1 MQIWDGEAVFV
12 QKNLSELLKYL
23 LAQNK
28 PQTSLE
34 IAEALSISVRSVKNH
49 VKEINSLYDKKIIL
63 SSRNGYRIN
72 NQITSAFLM
81 DDREDEIPQTF
92 DERAFYIIKQ
102 LILGHNSRLDLFEL
116 CDSLCVSY
124 STIKGVISRMNKTFA
139 SYQVEFICENDCVR
153 MKEKEKDKRKL
164 ISYIL
169 NEESGTSFMDTRQ
182 LKECFSGIDIDKLN
196 QIVVSDFKKNDF
208 YLNDFAAIN
217 MMLHL
222 VILVERELNG
232 NFLDSCPSNFAVENE
247 REEKLLNTLC
257 GDLEEGF
264 QIRLNESER
273 FEIYMLIKANASY
286 TLSGTSEN
294 LKEIA
299 GEEIVDLTHYYM
311 EQISNL
317 YLFDLSGE
325 SFFAPFCLH
334 LKNMLFRVRE
344 GRPAAN
350 PLTESIKRN
359 SPTIFD
365 MAIFVGLD
373 LMERYHVAIP
383 EDEIAFLAI
392 HIGAE
397 IERQNVNNSK
407 ISAVLL
413 CPDYQNLCIELSNK
427 LMLSFGN
434 QIKLIG
440 TVHNVEELEE
450 LTERTKETLFKML
463 FTTIPVQEG
472 FCKEYTVVKLMP
484 FNLMAQYHII
494 QEALAKHELFYSN
507 YKLRTCFHTFFE
519 EDLTL
524 INPECADWKEV
535 IACLCRKLQEKNYT
549 HKDFEEKVLKREYA
563 ATTAFGNIA
572 IPHSAYMDAIKT
584 SIALAISKKG
594 ILWGNNTV
602 NLVLLLAINK
612 ADKKN
617 FRLLY
622 EALISQFGEDTM
634 IQEVRNC
641 NSFQEF
647 ESLIYQNIQQEDMG
661 V

>member
-1 MQIWDGEAVFV
+1 M
-12 QKNLSELLKYL
+12 QKNLNELLKYL
-23 LAQNK
+23 LIQNK
-28 PQTSLE
+28 PQTSAE

-49 VKEINSLYDKKIIL
+49 VKEINTLYGKKIIL

-72 NQITSAFLM
+72 SQITFSLLT
-81 DDREDEIPQTF
+81 DEREEQIPQTW

-102 LILGHNSRLDLFEL
+102 LILGHISRLDLFDL

-124 STIKGVISRMNKTFA
+124 STVKGVISRMNKTFA
-139 SYQVEFICENDCVR
+139 SYQVEFICENDHVH
-153 MKEKEKDKRKL
+153 MKGREKDKRKL

-169 NEESGTSFMDTRQ
+169 NEESDTSFMDTRQ
-182 LKECFSGIDIDKLN
+182 LKNCFPGIDIDRLN

-208 YLNDFAAIN
+208 YLNDFAAVN
-217 MMLHL
+217 LMLHL
-222 VILVERELNG
+222 VILVDRELNG
-232 NFLDSCPSNFAVENE
+232 NFLDSCPSNFMVENE
-247 REEKLLNTLC
+247 QEQNLLHTLC
-257 GDLEEGF
+257 KDLEEAF
-264 QIRLNESER
+264 QIHLNESER

-286 TLSGTSEN
+286 TLSDTNDN
-294 LKEIA
+294 LKEIV
-299 GEEIVDLTHYYM
+299 GEEIVMLTHDYM
-311 EQISNL
+311 KQISNL
-317 YLFDLSGE
+317 YLADLSGE

-334 LKNMLFRVRE
+334 LKNMLFRVKE
-344 GRPAAN
+344 NRPAAN

-373 LMERYHVAIP
+373 LMERYHITIP

-440 TVHNVEELEE
+440 TVHHMEELEAF
-450 LTERTKETLFKML
+450 TQKTRDIQFKML
-463 FTTIPVQEG
+463 FTTIPVRKS
-472 FCKEYTVVKLMP
+472 FHKEYTVVKLMP
-484 FNLMAQYHII
+484 FNLAAQYHII
-494 QEALAKHELFYSN
+494 QEALTKHELFYSN
-507 YKLRTCFHTFFE
+507 YKLRTCFHTYFE
-519 EDLTL
+519 EDLTV
-524 INPECADWKEV
+524 INPDDMDWKQV
-535 IACLCRKLQEKNYT
+535 LSCLCRKLCEKNYT
-549 HKDFEEKVLKREYA
+549 NEDFEEKVFKREYA

-572 IPHSAYMDAIKT
+572 IPHSTCMDAIKT
-584 SIALAISKKG
+584 SIALAISRKG
-594 ILWGNNTV
+594 LSWGNSTV
-602 NLVLLLAINK
+602 HLVLLLAINK

-634 IQEVRNC
+634 IQEVRSC

-647 ESLIYQNIQQEDMG
+647 EALICQNIPENG
-661 V
+661 

>member
-1 MQIWDGEAVFV
+1 MQ
-12 QKNLSELLKYL
+12 KKLSELLKYL
-23 LAQNK
+23 QAQNK
-28 PQTSLE
+28 PQTSSE

-49 VKEINSLYDKKIIL
+49 VKEINSLYDRKIIL
-63 SSRNGYRIN
+63 SSRNGYLINTRISSSL
-72 NQITSAFLM
+72 IV
-81 DDREDEIPQTF
+81 DDREESIPQTWE
-92 DERAFYIIKQ
+92 ERAFYIIKE
-102 LILGHNSRLDLFEL
+102 LILGHTTRLDLFEL
-116 CDSLCVSY
+116 CDNLCISY
-124 STIKGVISRMNKTFA
+124 STIKAVISRMNKTFA

-153 MKEKEKDKRKL
+153 IKGKEKDKRKL

-182 LKECFSGIDIDKLN
+182 LKECFVGIDIDKLN

-222 VILVERELNG
+222 VILVDRKLSG
-232 NFLDSCPSNFAVENE
+232 NSLDSCPSNFTVESE
-247 REEKLLNTLC
+247 REQKLLDFLC
-257 GDLEEGF
+257 HDLEEGF
-264 QIRLNESER
+264 QIHLNESER

-286 TLSGTSEN
+286 TLSTTNDN

-299 GEEIVDLTHYYM
+299 GEEIVRLTDYYI
-311 EQISNL
+311 EQINNL
-317 YLFDLSGE
+317 YLSDLSGE
-325 SFFAPFCLH
+325 TFSAPFCLH
-334 LKNMLFRVRE
+334 LKNLLFRAKANRT
-344 GRPAAN
+344 ASN

-365 MAIFVGLD
+365 MAIYIGLD
-373 LMERYHVAIP
+373 LMERYHITIP

-440 TVHNVEELEE
+440 TIHNMEELEVF
-450 LTERTKETLFKML
+450 TEKTKEILFKML
-463 FTTIPVQEG
+463 FTTIPVPES
-472 FCKEYTVVKLMP
+472 FHNDYIVVNLMP
-484 FNLMAQYHII
+484 FNLAAQFHMI
-494 QEALAKHELFYSN
+494 QEALVKRELLYSN
-507 YKLRTCFHTFFE
+507 YKLKTCFHTFFE

-524 INPECADWKEV
+524 INPNYTEREQV
-535 IACLCRKLQEKNYT
+535 LSCLCQKLYEKNYT
-549 HKDFEEKVLKREYA
+549 NQDFEEKVFRREYA

-572 IPHSAYMDAIKT
+572 IPHSVDMDAIKT

-594 ILWGNNTV
+594 FQWDGNTV
-602 NLVLLLAINK
+602 YLVLLLAINK

-641 NSFQEF
+641 DSFQEF
-647 ESLIYQNIQQEDMG
+647 EALIYHNIQQEE

>member
-1 MQIWDGEAVFV
+1 M
-12 QKNLSELLKYL
+12 QKNLNELLKYL

-28 PQTSLE
+28 PQTSAE
-34 IAEALSISVRSVKNH
+34 IAEALSISVRSVKNR
-49 VKEINSLYDKKIIL
+49 VKEINTLYGKKIIL
-63 SSRNGYRIN
+63 SSRNGYQINSRISSS
-72 NQITSAFLM
+72 ILT
-81 DDREDEIPQTF
+81 DELEAQIPQTW

-102 LILGHNSRLDLFEL
+102 LILGHASRLDLFDL
-116 CDSLCVSY
+116 CDSLCISY
-124 STIKGVISRMNKTFA
+124 STVKGVISRMNKTFA
-139 SYQVEFICENDCVR
+139 SYRVEFICENDHVYI
-153 MKEKEKDKRKL
+153 KGKEKDKRKL

-169 NEESGTSFMDTRQ
+169 NEESDTSFMDTRQ

-208 YLNDFAAIN
+208 YLNDFAAVN
-217 MMLHL
+217 LMLHL
-222 VILVERELNG
+222 VILIDRELNG
-232 NFLDSCPSNFAVENE
+232 NFLDSSPSDFMVENE
-247 REEKLLNTLC
+247 REQNLLHTLC
-257 GDLEEGF
+257 KDLEETF
-264 QIRLNESER
+264 QIHLNESER

-286 TLSGTSEN
+286 ALSSANDN
-294 LKEIA
+294 LKEVA
-299 GEEIVDLTHYYM
+299 GEEIIVLAQYYI
-311 EQISNL
+311 EQISSL
-317 YLFDLSGE
+317 YLSDLSGE

-334 LKNMLFRVRE
+334 LKNMLFRIKE

-350 PLTESIKRN
+350 PLTESIKRS

-373 LMERYHVAIP
+373 LMERYHMAIP

-440 TVHNVEELEE
+440 TVRHMEELEVFTKK
-450 LTERTKETLFKML
+450 TEDILFKML
-463 FTTIPVQEG
+463 FTTIPVRKD
-472 FCKEYTVVKLMP
+472 FHKVYTVVNLMP
-484 FNLMAQYHII
+484 FNLSAQYHII
-494 QEALAKHELFYSN
+494 QEAIAKHELFYSN

-524 INPECADWKEV
+524 INPKYTDWEQV
-535 IACLCRKLQEKNYT
+535 LSCLCQKLCEKNYT
-549 HKDFEEKVLKREYA
+549 NADFEEKVFKREYA
-563 ATTAFGNIA
+563 AATAFGNIA
-572 IPHSAYMDAIKT
+572 IPHSAHMDAIKT

-594 ILWGNNTV
+594 ISWGNNTV
-602 NLVLLLAINK
+602 HLVLLLAINK

-634 IQEVRNC
+634 MQEVRNC
-641 NSFQEF
+641 TSFQEF
-647 ESLIYQNIQQEDMG
+647 EALVYQNVPVEEP

>member
-1 MQIWDGEAVFV
+1 M
-12 QKNLSELLKYL
+12 QKNLNELLKYL

-28 PQTSLE
+28 PQTSAE
-34 IAEALSISVRSVKNH
+34 IADALSISVRSVKNR
-49 VKEINSLYDKKIIL
+49 VKEINTLYGKKIIL
-63 SSRNGYRIN
+63 SSRNGYQINSRISSS
-72 NQITSAFLM
+72 ILT
-81 DDREDEIPQTF
+81 DELEAQIPQTW

-102 LILGHNSRLDLFEL
+102 LILGHASRLDLFDL
-116 CDSLCVSY
+116 CDSLCISY
-124 STIKGVISRMNKTFA
+124 STVKGVISRMNKTFA
-139 SYQVEFICENDCVR
+139 SYRVEFICENDHVYI
-153 MKEKEKDKRKL
+153 KGKEKDKRKL

-169 NEESGTSFMDTRQ
+169 NEESDTSFMDTRQ

-208 YLNDFAAIN
+208 YLNDFAAVN
-217 MMLHL
+217 LMLHL
-222 VILVERELNG
+222 VILIDRELNG
-232 NFLDSCPSNFAVENE
+232 NFLDSSPSDFMVENE
-247 REEKLLNTLC
+247 REQNLLHTLC
-257 GDLEEGF
+257 KDLEETF
-264 QIRLNESER
+264 QIHLNESER
-273 FEIYMLIKANASY
+273 FEIYMLIKANASCA
-286 TLSGTSEN
+286 LSSANDN
-294 LKEIA
+294 LKEVA
-299 GEEIVDLTHYYM
+299 GEEIIVLAQYYI
-311 EQISNL
+311 EQISSL
-317 YLFDLSGE
+317 YLSDLSGE

-334 LKNMLFRVRE
+334 LKNMLFRIKE

-350 PLTESIKRN
+350 PLTESIKHS

-373 LMERYHVAIP
+373 LMERYHMAIP

-440 TVHNVEELEE
+440 TVRHMEELEVFTKK
-450 LTERTKETLFKML
+450 TEDVLFKML
-463 FTTIPVQEG
+463 FTTIPVRKD
-472 FCKEYTVVKLMP
+472 FHKVYTVVNLMP
-484 FNLMAQYHII
+484 FNLSAQYHII
-494 QEALAKHELFYSN
+494 QEAIAKHELFYSN

-524 INPECADWKEV
+524 INPKYTDWEQV
-535 IACLCRKLQEKNYT
+535 LSCLCQKLCEKNYT
-549 HKDFEEKVLKREYA
+549 NADFEEKVFKREYA
-563 ATTAFGNIA
+563 AATAFGNIA
-572 IPHSAYMDAIKT
+572 IPHSAHMDAIKT

-594 ILWGNNTV
+594 ISWGNNTV
-602 NLVLLLAINK
+602 HLVLLLAINK

-634 IQEVRNC
+634 MQEVRNC
-641 NSFQEF
+641 TSFQEF
-647 ESLIYQNIQQEDMG
+647 EALVYQNVPEEEP

>member
-1 MQIWDGEAVFV
+1 MQ
-12 QKNLSELLKYL
+12 KKLNELLKYL
-23 LAQNK
+23 QAQNK
-28 PQTSLE
+28 PQTSSE

-49 VKEINSLYDKKIIL
+49 VKEINSLYDRKIIL
-63 SSRNGYRIN
+63 SSRNGYLIN
-72 NQITSAFLM
+72 SQISPTLIV
-81 DDREDEIPQTF
+81 DDREESIPQTWE
-92 DERAFYIIKQ
+92 ERAFYIIKE
-102 LILGHNSRLDLFEL
+102 LILGHTAYLDLFEL
-116 CDSLCVSY
+116 CDNLCISY
-124 STIKGVISRMNKTFA
+124 STVKAVISRMNKTFA

-153 MKEKEKDKRKL
+153 IKGKEKDKRKL

-182 LKECFSGIDIDKLN
+182 LKECFLGIDIDKLN

-208 YLNDFAAIN
+208 YLNDFAAVN

-222 VILVERELNG
+222 VILIDRELNG
-232 NFLDSCPSNFAVENE
+232 NSLDSCPSNFTVENE
-247 REEKLLNTLC
+247 REQKLLDFLC
-257 GDLEEGF
+257 HDLETGF
-264 QIRLNESER
+264 QIHLNESER

-286 TLSGTSEN
+286 TLSTTNDN

-299 GEEIVDLTHYYM
+299 GEEIVRLTDYYI
-311 EQISNL
+311 EQINNL
-317 YLFDLSGE
+317 YLSDLSGE
-325 SFFAPFCLH
+325 TFSAPFCLH
-334 LKNMLFRVRE
+334 LKNLLFRAKANRT
-344 GRPAAN
+344 ASN

-365 MAIFVGLD
+365 MAIYIGLD
-373 LMERYHVAIP
+373 LMERYHITIP

-440 TVHNVEELEE
+440 TVHNMEELEIF
-450 LTERTKETLFKML
+450 TEKTKETLFKML
-463 FTTIPVQEG
+463 FTTI
-472 FCKEYTVVKLMP
+472 TVPESFHNDYMVVSLMP
-484 FNLMAQYHII
+484 FNLAAQYHII
-494 QEALAKHELFYSN
+494 QEALAKHELLYSN
-507 YKLRTCFHTFFE
+507 YKLKTCFHTFFE

-524 INPECADWKEV
+524 INPDYTDREQV
-535 IACLCRKLQEKNYT
+535 LSCLCQKLYEKNYT
-549 HKDFEEKVLKREYA
+549 NQDFEEKVFRREYA

-572 IPHSAYMDAIKT
+572 IPHSVDMDAIKT

-594 ILWGNNTV
+594 FQWDGNTV
-602 NLVLLLAINK
+602 HLVLLLAINK

-641 NSFQEF
+641 ASFQEF
-647 ESLIYQNIQQEDMG
+647 EALIYHNIQQEN

>member
-1 MQIWDGEAVFV
+1 M
-12 QKNLSELLKYL
+12 QKNLNELLKYL
-23 LAQNK
+23 LTQNK
-28 PQTSLE
+28 PQTSAE

-49 VKEINSLYDKKIIL
+49 VKEINALYGKKIIL

-72 NQITSAFLM
+72 SQISSALLT
-81 DDREDEIPQTF
+81 DEHEEQIPQTW

-102 LILGHNSRLDLFEL
+102 LILGHTSRLDLFDL
-116 CDSLCVSY
+116 CDSLCISY
-124 STIKGVISRMNKTFA
+124 STVKSVISRMNKTFA
-139 SYQVEFICENDCVR
+139 SYQVEFFCENDHVR
-153 MKEKEKDKRKL
+153 MKGKEKNKRKL

-169 NEESGTSFMDTRQ
+169 NEESDTSYMDTRQ
-182 LKECFSGIDIDKLN
+182 LKECFPGIDIDKLN
-196 QIVVSDFKKNDF
+196 QIVVSDFKKSDF
-208 YLNDFAAIN
+208 YLNDFAAVN

-222 VILVERELNG
+222 VILVDRELNG
-232 NFLDSCPSNFAVENE
+232 NFLDSCLSNFAVENE
-247 REEKLLNTLC
+247 REQNLLHTLC
-257 GDLEEGF
+257 ADLEEAF
-264 QIRLNESER
+264 QIHLNESER

-286 TLSGTSEN
+286 TLSGTNEN

-299 GEEIVDLTHYYM
+299 GEEIVRLTHYYM
-311 EQISNL
+311 EQINNL
-317 YLFDLSGE
+317 YLSDLSGE

-334 LKNMLFRVRE
+334 LKNLLFRVKA
-344 GRPAAN
+344 GCPASN
-350 PLTESIKRN
+350 PLTESIKHN

-373 LMERYHVAIP
+373 LMERYHITIP

-434 QIKLIG
+434 QLKLIG
-440 TVHNVEELEE
+440 TVRNMEELETF
-450 LTERTKETLFKML
+450 TEKTKETLFKML
-463 FTTIPVQEG
+463 FTTIPVRKD
-472 FCKEYTVVKLMP
+472 FHKEYTVVNLMP
-484 FNLMAQYHII
+484 FNLSAQYHII

-524 INPECADWKEV
+524 INPEYTDWKQ
-535 IACLCRKLQEKNYT
+535 ILSCLCQKLHEKNYT
-549 HKDFEEKVLKREYA
+549 NSDFEEKVFKREHA

-572 IPHSAYMDAIKT
+572 IPHSTYMDAIKT
-584 SIALAISKKG
+584 SIALAISRKG
-594 ILWGNNTV
+594 FLWGSNTV
-602 NLVLLLAINK
+602 HLVLLLAINK

-634 IQEVRNC
+634 IQEVRSC

-647 ESLIYQNIQQEDMG
+647 ENLIYQNVREEESTLQ
-661 V
+661 